1 MMRMVTNFVSDSRD
15 TSGSISETIRL
26 VEISKAGKTIEFSL
40 SERFFSSVGFSFIGR
55 VGSVIV
61 V

>member
-1 MMRMVTNFVSDSRD
+1 MVRMATNFVSYGSD

-26 VEISKAGKTIEFSL
+26 VEILKAGKTIEFSL

-55 VGSVIV
+55 VVSVIV